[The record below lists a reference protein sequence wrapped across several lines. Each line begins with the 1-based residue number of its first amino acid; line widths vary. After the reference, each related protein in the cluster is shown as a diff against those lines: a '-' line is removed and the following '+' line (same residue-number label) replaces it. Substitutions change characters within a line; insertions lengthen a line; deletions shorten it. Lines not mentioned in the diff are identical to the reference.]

1 MNTPYTNSHG
11 ICSGFNETAFGSAD
25 RTDASAPPEPPNE
38 GGTAASQEATMQQ
51 TSDDP
56 RLVIRGESLNNI
68 SDIDSGESSELF
80 AINGKA
86 VLISTP
92 LPKIDGEPYSAITD
106 FLNCTFPFKEF
117 DLDSVIFD
125 LVNCLG
131 SSFSPVKNRFKGLHG
146 WQQSIQLGESKTFFA
161 YGGQNNT
168 AFISIPAEGCHMVSS
183 WVNLMILLRDK
194 FKAKITRWD
203 GAVDDYYGIYNVDL
217 AVKLYEEGMFNAG
230 GKTPSCNQIGNWLK
244 PDGSG
249 RTFYVG
255 KRKNGKM
262 LRVYEKGM
270 QLGAKFHPWVR
281 WELELHSRD
290 RIIPFDVLMEP
301 GKYVAGSY
309 PNATSWI
316 QEKMERIKT
325 LQNTTKISYD
335 FLTACA
341 SQGYGKHI
349 NVMLEIEGTA
359 EKVIE
364 KLIRKGIPRRLDI
377 PIIASNEGW

>member
-1 MNTPYTNSHG
+1 MNEFNTSKFG
-11 ICSGFNETAFGSAD
+11 LNETTIGSEIW
-25 RTDASAPPEPPNE
+25 TDAPAPSKSSNE
-38 GGTAASQEATMQQ
+38 GGIASIQASTMQQ
-51 TSDDP
+51 TSEDP
-56 RLVIRGESLNNI
+56 RLVIRGESLNNTNN
-68 SDIDSGESSELF
+68 DSSESFELF
-80 AINGKA
+80 SINGKPT
-86 VLISTP
+86 LISTP
-92 LPKIDGEPYSAITD
+92 LPKADGEPYAAITD
-106 FLNCTFPFKEF
+106 FLNCTFSFKEF

-146 WQQSIQLGESKTFFA
+146 WEQSIQLGESKTFFA

-183 WVNLMILLRDK
+183 WNNLTILLQDN

-203 GAVDDYYGIYNVDL
+203 GAIDDYYGIYNVDL

-262 LRVYEKGM
+262 LRIYEKGM

-281 WELELHSRD
+281 WELELHNRD

-309 PNATSWI
+309 PNATGWI

-335 FLTACA
+335 FLTTCA

-349 NVMLEIEGTA
+349 NVMLEIEGSA

-364 KLIRKGIPRRLDI
+364 KLIRQGIPKRLNI
-377 PIIASNEGW
+377 PILANNEGW